1 MLFLD
6 RDAAPGEEEQF
17 DAYRR
22 VLAAAEGRPV
32 VIRTLDI
39 GGDKTLHYLHLP
51 KEENPVLGCRS
62 VRIYPEFE
70 PLFRTQIRALVRAS
84 AHGRLKVMLPMI
96 STVDEAR
103 WVKQIIASE
112 QARCAADGVAYD
124 AAMTVGAMVEVP
136 AAVFS
141 LDALCQ
147 ELDFFSIG
155 SNDLLQYFMAAD
167 RANARV
173 ARFNDPLQPAFVRLL
188 AQVVRISTPGT
199 SRSACAA
206 RWAASAACCRC
217 SAGFGLDEI
226 SVALPGASPGS
237 RRNWR
242 AW

>member
-1 MLFLD
+1 
-6 RDAAPGEEEQF
+6 
-17 DAYRR
+17 
-22 VLAAAEGRPV
+22 
-32 VIRTLDI
+32 
-39 GGDKTLHYLHLP
+39 
-51 KEENPVLGCRS
+51 
-62 VRIYPEFE
+62 
-70 PLFRTQIRALVRAS
+70 
-84 AHGRLKVMLPMI
+84 MI

-188 AQVVRISTPGT
+188 AQVVRDIH
-199 SRSACAA
+199 A
-206 RWAASAACCRC
+206 RNKPVSLCGEMGGQRRLLPLLV
-217 SAGFGLDEI
+217 GFGLDEI
-226 SVALPGASPGS
+226 SVALPAIAGLKAELAGLVTTDCRQLVEAASEWCDGE
-237 RRNWR
+237 
-242 AW
+242 